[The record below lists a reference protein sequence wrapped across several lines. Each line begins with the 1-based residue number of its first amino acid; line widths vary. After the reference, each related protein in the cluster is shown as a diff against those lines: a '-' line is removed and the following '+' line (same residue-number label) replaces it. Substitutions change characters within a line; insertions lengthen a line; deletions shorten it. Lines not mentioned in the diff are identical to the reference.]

1 MSSTSTN
8 ICDNKK
14 AFFDYFVEEQFETG
28 IALTGW
34 EIKAI
39 RAGRVSLREAYVIV
53 KDGELFLLGG
63 HIPPLHSASTHV
75 LTDAHRTRKL
85 LMKRQQ
91 IDRLMGQIDRAGYT
105 LIPISMYFKGRWVKV
120 KIGIAKGKKQHDKRE
135 STKEREWQR
144 EKQRAL
150 KQR

>member
-1 MSSTSTN
+1 MTSSTQ

-14 AFFDYFVEEQFETG
+14 AFFDYFIEDQFETG
-28 IALTGW
+28 LVLTGW

-39 RAGRVSLREAYVIV
+39 RAGRVSLREAYVLL
-53 KDGELFLLGG
+53 KNGELFLLGS

-75 LTDAHRTRKL
+75 LTDPHRTRKL

-120 KIGIAKGKKQHDKRE
+120 KIGLAKGKKQHDKRE